1 MEVLTNA
8 LTLLRKFVAGLA
20 KEVKAAEQDT
30 IEFGRMDLLV
40 KDIDQCHEL
49 STSLLTAWQ
58 MQFGDELRKAI
69 VQGNKPKLAT
79 LWRTIQELWT
89 ANHEGYTFHFREG
102 ETVADMMAIAYEFGV
117 EARIASF
124 AHPKSVIEEGLKYEI
139 VDLKDTIEKLDEQ
152 QKSKDEEISHLKKQI
167 HDEIIR
173 KRSLVDDVIR
183 LRLEKKTVIKRKDQE
198 ILCLKKE
205 NWPHSTSNA
214 QED

>member
-69 VQGNKPKLAT
+69 VQGNKPKLMT

-89 ANHEGYTFHFREG
+89 ANHEGYTYHFRES
-102 ETVADMMAIAYEFGV
+102 ETVADMITIAYEFGV

-152 QKSKDEEISHLKKQI
+152 QKSKDEEISRLKEEVHGVRSEKQKS
-167 HDEIIR
+167 IR
-173 KRSLVDDVIR
+173 ERNRLSLA
-183 LRLEKKTVIKRKDQE
+183 LRA
-198 ILCLKKE
+198 KE
-205 NWPHSTSNA
+205 
-214 QED
+214 ED

>member
-69 VQGNKPKLAT
+69 VQGNKP
-79 LWRTIQELWT
+79 
-89 ANHEGYTFHFREG
+89 NHEGYTYHFRES
-102 ETVADMMAIAYEFGV
+102 ETVADMIAIAYEFGV

-152 QKSKDEEISHLKKQI
+152 QKSKDEEISRLKEEVHGVRSEKQKS
-167 HDEIIR
+167 IR
-173 KRSLVDDVIR
+173 ERNRLSLA
-183 LRLEKKTVIKRKDQE
+183 LRA
-198 ILCLKKE
+198 KE
-205 NWPHSTSNA
+205 
-214 QED
+214 ED

>member
-8 LTLLRKFVAGLA
+8 LALLRKFVAGLA

-69 VQGNKPKLAT
+69 VQGNKPKLMT

-89 ANHEGYTFHFREG
+89 ANHEGYTYHFRES
-102 ETVADMMAIAYEFGV
+102 ETVADMIAIAYEFGV

-139 VDLKDTIEKLDEQ
+139 VDLKDTIEKLDALIEAHQKQ
-152 QKSKDEEISHLKKQI
+152 QEFNDEEISQ
-167 HDEIIR
+167 
-173 KRSLVDDVIR
+173 
-183 LRLEKKTVIKRKDQE
+183 
-198 ILCLKKE
+198 LKKE
-205 NWPHSTSNA
+205 VHGVRSEKQKSIRERNRLSLA
-214 QED
+214 LRAKEED

>member
-8 LTLLRKFVAGLA
+8 LALLRKFVAGLA

-69 VQGNKPKLAT
+69 VQGNKPKLMT

-89 ANHEGYTFHFREG
+89 ANHEGYTYHFRES
-102 ETVADMMAIAYEFGV
+102 ETVADMITIAYEFGV

-152 QKSKDEEISHLKKQI
+152 QKSKDEEISRLKEEVHGVRSEKQKS
-167 HDEIIR
+167 IR
-173 KRSLVDDVIR
+173 ERNRLSLA
-183 LRLEKKTVIKRKDQE
+183 LRA
-198 ILCLKKE
+198 KE
-205 NWPHSTSNA
+205 
-214 QED
+214 ED

>member
-8 LTLLRKFVAGLA
+8 LALLRKFVAGLA

-69 VQGNKPKLAT
+69 VQGNKPKLMT

-89 ANHEGYTFHFREG
+89 ANHEGYTYHFRES

-117 EARIASF
+117 EARIASLT
-124 AHPKSVIEEGLKYEI
+124 HPKSVIEEGLKYEI

-152 QKSKDEEISHLKKQI
+152 QKSKDEEISRLKEEVHGVRSEKQKS
-167 HDEIIR
+167 IR
-173 KRSLVDDVIR
+173 ERNRLSLA
-183 LRLEKKTVIKRKDQE
+183 LRA
-198 ILCLKKE
+198 KE
-205 NWPHSTSNA
+205 
-214 QED
+214 ED

>member
-69 VQGNKPKLAT
+69 VQGNKPKLMT

-89 ANHEGYTFHFREG
+89 ANHEGYTYHFRES
-102 ETVADMMAIAYEFGV
+102 ETVADMIAIAYEFGV

-152 QKSKDEEISHLKKQI
+152 QKSKDEEISRLKEEVHGVRSEKQKS
-167 HDEIIR
+167 IR
-173 KRSLVDDVIR
+173 ERNRLSLA
-183 LRLEKKTVIKRKDQE
+183 LRA
-198 ILCLKKE
+198 KE
-205 NWPHSTSNA
+205 
-214 QED
+214 ED

>member
-8 LTLLRKFVAGLA
+8 LALLRKFVAGLA
-20 KEVKAAEQDT
+20 EEVEAAEQDT

-69 VQGNKPKLAT
+69 VQGNKPKLMT

-89 ANHEGYTFHFREG
+89 ANHEGYTYHFRES
-102 ETVADMMAIAYEFGV
+102 ETVADMIAIAYEFGV

-139 VDLKDTIEKLDEQ
+139 VDLKDTIEKLDALIEAHQKQ
-152 QKSKDEEISHLKKQI
+152 QEFNDEEISQ
-167 HDEIIR
+167 
-173 KRSLVDDVIR
+173 
-183 LRLEKKTVIKRKDQE
+183 
-198 ILCLKKE
+198 LKKE
-205 NWPHSTSNA
+205 VHDVRSEKQKSIRERNRLSLA
-214 QED
+214 LRAKEED

>member
-1 MEVLTNA
+1 MEALTNA

-69 VQGNKPKLAT
+69 VQGNKPKLMT

-89 ANHEGYTFHFREG
+89 ANHEGYTYHFRES
-102 ETVADMMAIAYEFGV
+102 ETVADMIAIAYEFGL
-117 EARIASF
+117 ERTRA
-124 AHPKSVIEEGLKYEI
+124 KSCNEEGLKYEI

-152 QKSKDEEISHLKKQI
+152 QKSKDEEISRLKEEVHGVRSEKQKS
-167 HDEIIR
+167 IR
-173 KRSLVDDVIR
+173 ERNRLSLA
-183 LRLEKKTVIKRKDQE
+183 LRA
-198 ILCLKKE
+198 KE
-205 NWPHSTSNA
+205 
-214 QED
+214 ED